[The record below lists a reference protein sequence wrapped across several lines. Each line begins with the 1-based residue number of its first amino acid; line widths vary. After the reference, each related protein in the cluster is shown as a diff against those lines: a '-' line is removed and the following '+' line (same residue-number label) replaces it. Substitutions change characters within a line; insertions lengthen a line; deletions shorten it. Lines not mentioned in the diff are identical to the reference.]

1 MSFPNTHTP
10 KLSEITGEAKY
21 QCPTHIVNGA
31 VTYYMTPELEARFR
45 KLYPVTMNRDMMQLF
60 GISFSTVQRFKRLFG
75 LEKKMNTIR
84 RKQAAVAKKINEESG
99 FFDTLRG
106 KPLSEACYKAAAEKR
121 ATGWHPLKG
130 LSHRNN
136 RKYHRIMKKRSE
148 NRKELMRKE
157 KMRVEWGLQQQTN
170 LHIPYDPYGRKRSIF
185 KNTCRRAGYIPG
197 NPHNPEERWIIFY
210 TPETKRGTIREKNG
224 EKLGFKFEPLSVS
237 DILLRTAEAMCSAAS
252 ELTIHL

>member
-60 GISFSTVQRFKRLFG
+60 GISFSTVQRFKRQFG
-75 LEKKMNTIR
+75 LEKKMKTIR

-157 KMRVEWGLQQQTN
+157 KMRVEWGGGCSSRLIFTSPMIRTDESGAYSRTHAGEQAIFRAIRISRRSDGLSST
-170 LHIPYDPYGRKRSIF
+170 LRKR
-185 KNTCRRAGYIPG
+185 N
-197 NPHNPEERWIIFY
+197 EELSERKTARNLGLSLNRFRCPIFY
-210 TPETKRGTIREKNG
+210 
-224 EKLGFKFEPLSVS
+224 
-237 DILLRTAEAMCSAAS
+237 
-252 ELTIHL
+252 